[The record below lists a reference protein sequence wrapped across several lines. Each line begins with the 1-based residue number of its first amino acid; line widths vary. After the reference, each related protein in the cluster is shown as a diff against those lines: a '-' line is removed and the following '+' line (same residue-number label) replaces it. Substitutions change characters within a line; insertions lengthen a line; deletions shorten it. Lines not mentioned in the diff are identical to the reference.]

1 MSWIPVGFKIFS
13 EYNWTNNCNNILHS
27 DTCVSPRNIKILKNQ
42 DGYMYVIYCSYR
54 KNYETELCK
63 SHVKD
68 LIGKLSLFW

>member
-13 EYNWTNNCNNILHS
+13 EYNWTNNCNN
-27 DTCVSPRNIKILKNQ
+27 ILKNQ